1 MDKKKF
7 IRKKFFLK
15 RKIKYFEI
23 KENFFYPLIR
33 LIKKK
38 SIKKRLNIAIYYPSS
53 FEVNILKILEID
65 YFKKFN
71 FLLPVIEKNSMN
83 FYKWKKNDVL
93 LLNKYGI
100 PEPTKSSRVKPD
112 IILVP
117 LLAYDKSKNRLGY
130 GKGFYDMYLHKNAKM
145 RFKILAVG
153 IAFYFQQ
160 HSKLPFNNKD
170 FRLDN
175 IITDKG
181 IL

>member
-1 MDKKKF
+1 M
-7 IRKKFFLK
+7 
-15 RKIKYFEI
+15 
-23 KENFFYPLIR
+23 
-33 LIKKK
+33 
-38 SIKKRLNIAIYYPSS
+38 
-53 FEVNILKILEID
+53 KILEID

-181 IL
+181 ILWKYLY

>member
-1 MDKKKF
+1 M
-7 IRKKFFLK
+7 
-15 RKIKYFEI
+15 
-23 KENFFYPLIR
+23 
-33 LIKKK
+33 
-38 SIKKRLNIAIYYPSS
+38 
-53 FEVNILKILEID
+53 
-65 YFKKFN
+65 
-71 FLLPVIEKNSMN
+71 
-83 FYKWKKNDVL
+83 
-93 LLNKYGI
+93 GI
-100 PEPTKSSRVKPD
+100 PEPTKTRRVKPD

-117 LLAYDKSKNRLGY
+117 LLAYDKLRNRLGY
-130 GKGFYDMYLHKNAKM
+130 GKGFYDKYLHKNTKM